1 MAGDV
6 SQWLEEIKSLQQQL
20 AELQQELQK
29 AHGSTDRW
37 RELYNKEAQQRRS
50 EVQQHQAAIAQLRS
64 QLEDMQG
71 KSAGDASS
79 GSTAS
84 QLASELSQLDDEGLK
99 AKLIEVLRDRDRAR
113 QEVSRLSDAL
123 EAEKVAHEQTRASL
137 TSALGDTVE
146 LLKKGQSSGKGGP
159 NLDLF
164 QSLKGIHPP
173 TSPEKQSNHEE
184 SGGN

>member
-1 MAGDV
+1 MTGDV
-6 SQWLEEIKSLQQQL
+6 SQWLEEIKSLKQQL

-50 EVQQHQAAIAQLRS
+50 EVQQHQAAIARLRS
-64 QLEDMQG
+64 QLEGMQG
-71 KSAGDASS
+71 KSADVSS

-84 QLASELSQLDDEGLK
+84 QLESELSQLDDEGLK
-99 AKLIEVLRDRDRAR
+99 AKLIELLRDRDRAM
-113 QEVSRLSDAL
+113 QEVSRLGDAL

-146 LLKKGQSSGKGGP
+146 LLKKGRSSGKGGP
-159 NLDLF
+159 NLDLL

-184 SGGN
+184 SGEN